1 MDLKKKYDNTGKR
14 KTALPSLAGDI
25 ASDWGSGSYNIG
37 NINGVRSTTKTTP
50 SIAGAVAG
58 AASRNY
64 LPTDPTASVIGA
76 ISGAMPK
83 TPRGLSPDA
92 VLAGAIRGGANLP
105 SLPSDTI
112 KGNTSIGGGTSGS
125 SQQITIPTSV
135 GDLPTYNSEY
145 MDKLNELA
153 RQLTSMNYDDW
164 TKGAQ
169 YQALA
174 GRYGNNGRMSMQD
187 VLGQIASR
195 TGGLASSYA
204 TTAAQQQ
211 YNQYMAQLE
220 EVARQMYSQD
230 RSDLMD
236 NANLYRNLAND
247 EYDRYRDSVA
257 DYNERLAAAQA
268 AARAAAQAA
277 NNAYQ
282 NSTWEERG
290 STPAS
295 RTNLAGFLGKRAESS
310 TGNLTSLDYN
320 QDEGIWTWNGKEY
333 GSKSRLLQ
341 DMEAANLSKSEEN
354 ELKRK
359 FRVFGEDFS

>member
-14 KTALPSLAGDI
+14 KTALPSLARDI

-64 LPTDPTASVIGA
+64 LPPDAVGSVIGA
-76 ISGAMPK
+76 ISGAIPK
-83 TPRGLSPDA
+83 TPSGLSPDA

-112 KGNTSIGGGTSGS
+112 KGNASSGGGTSGL

-268 AARAAAQAA
+268 AARAAARLAA
-277 NNAYQ
+277 RGSGGGGGGGA
-282 NSTWEERG
+282 NSTSSSSKKRNNSGNE
-290 STPAS
+290 STGLDNYDAVKNNILMYAS
-295 RTNLAGFLGKRAESS
+295 RGMGSVGNRIIKQVWNDLNASQQDDLIS
-310 TGNLTSLDYN
+310 TLRK
-320 QDEGIWTWNGKEY
+320 KEY
-333 GSKSRLLQ
+333 SI
-341 DMEAANLSKSEEN
+341 
-354 ELKRK
+354 
-359 FRVFGEDFS
+359 

>member
-14 KTALPSLAGDI
+14 KTALPSLARDI

-76 ISGAMPK
+76 ISGAIPK
-83 TPRGLSPDA
+83 TPSGLSPDA

-112 KGNTSIGGGTSGS
+112 KRNTSSGGGTSGS

-257 DYNERLAAAQA
+257 DYNERLAAAQKA
-268 AARAAAQAA
+268 ALEAARLAARGSGGKSSSKK
-277 NNAYQ
+277 Q
-282 NSTWEERG
+282 NSNEDESEG
-290 STPAS
+290 LGNYDAVKNNILMYAS
-295 RTNLAGFLGKRAESS
+295 RGMGSV
-310 TGNLTSLDYN
+310 GNRIIKQVWNDLNASQ
-320 QDEGIWTWNGKEY
+320 QDDLIETLRKKEY
-333 GSKSRLLQ
+333 SI
-341 DMEAANLSKSEEN
+341 
-354 ELKRK
+354 
-359 FRVFGEDFS
+359 

>member
-14 KTALPSLAGDI
+14 KTALPSLARDI

-64 LPTDPTASVIGA
+64 SSTDPTASVIGA
-76 ISGAMPK
+76 ISGAIPR
-83 TPRGLSPDA
+83 TPSGLSPDA
-92 VLAGAIRGGANLP
+92 VLAGAIRGSANLP
-105 SLPSDTI
+105 SLPSDTV
-112 KGNTSIGGGTSGS
+112 KGTTSSGGGASGS

-164 TKGAQ
+164 TKGSQ

-257 DYNERLAAAQA
+257 DYNERLAAAQKA
-268 AARAAAQAA
+268 ALEAARLAARGSGGGGGGGA
-277 NNAYQ
+277 
-282 NSTWEERG
+282 NSTSSSSRKRNNSGNE
-290 STPAS
+290 STGLDNYDAVKNNILMYAS
-295 RTNLAGFLGKRAESS
+295 RGMGSVGNRIIKQVWNDLNASQQDDLIS
-310 TGNLTSLDYN
+310 TLRK
-320 QDEGIWTWNGKEY
+320 KEY
-333 GSKSRLLQ
+333 SI
-341 DMEAANLSKSEEN
+341 
-354 ELKRK
+354 
-359 FRVFGEDFS
+359 